1 MYLNRITTPFIKH
14 CWDDTRRIVQ
24 HSGFLSLGLEGQ
36 KQKYE
41 DVAYRKEACGSLILK
56 WFRSQV
62 EQVKQLEG
70 K

>member
-1 MYLNRITTPFIKH
+1 MHGTPVFI
-14 CWDDTRRIVQ
+14 
-24 HSGFLSLGLEGQ
+24 SLGLEGQ

-41 DVAYRKEACGSLILK
+41 DMAHRKETHGSLILK

-70 K
+70 KHKREGERTGHS